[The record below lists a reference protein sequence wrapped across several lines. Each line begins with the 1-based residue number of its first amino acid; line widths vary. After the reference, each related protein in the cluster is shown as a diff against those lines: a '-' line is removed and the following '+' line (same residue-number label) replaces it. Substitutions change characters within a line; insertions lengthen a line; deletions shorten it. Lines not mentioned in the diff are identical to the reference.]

1 MAKLCLRGKMWCKFI
16 VNEINDTYICFGE
29 DYYLLLGIDKN
40 ISIQNIVLNTN
51 LYYYKWHNVFE

>member
-1 MAKLCLRGKMWCKFI
+1 MWCKFI